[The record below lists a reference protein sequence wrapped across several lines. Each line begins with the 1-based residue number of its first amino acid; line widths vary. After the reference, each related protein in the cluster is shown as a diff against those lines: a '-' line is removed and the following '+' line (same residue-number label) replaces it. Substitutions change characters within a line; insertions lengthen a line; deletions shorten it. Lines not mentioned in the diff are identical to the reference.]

1 MSKILGNV
9 ASDPCGVFNDDDEV
23 EGFGCASSSLGAC
36 GASDDWVDSSVL
48 APVSSLSGP
57 TDVEKGGVGGNSD
70 CLLGDAECLQGDTEV
85 LDGDVLTVVSSISK
99 CLKSAL
105 DFLLPWPFCRMCVL
119 RWFNEP

>member
-48 APVSSLSGP
+48 APVSSSSGP
-57 TDVEKGGVGGNSD
+57 TDVEKGGVGAIATVFLATPSVYK
-70 CLLGDAECLQGDTEV
+70 ETQRF
-85 LDGDVLTVVSSISK
+85 LTAMS
-99 CLKSAL
+99 
-105 DFLLPWPFCRMCVL
+105 
-119 RWFNEP
+119 